1 MNILSLT
8 FSNSKNVATVK
19 GTTFRQAAPNNYNEI
34 PAHDE
39 FVRSTG
45 SLDIARLK
53 NLGISHFRLIDSD
66 SVRGVT
72 LANQDP
78 ALLTELKECGI
89 NTIIDLNNTI
99 SDMKIISN
107 TYSASELKSK
117 MTRKYYFDNRLLLL
131 KYYLVRHPDYIFHLL
146 QLHSFLIFL

>member
-8 FSNSKNVATVK
+8 FSNSKNVAAVK

-53 NLGISHFRLIDSD
+53 NLGISHFRLIDSN

-78 ALLTELKECGI
+78 TLLTELKECGI
-89 NTIIDLNNTI
+89 NTIIDLRPEGSEDSKYAQNCKKNGL
-99 SDMKIISN
+99 DYFNLKIIE
-107 TYSASELKSK
+107 TK
-117 MTRKYYFDNRLLLL
+117 
-131 KYYLVRHPDYIFHLL
+131 
-146 QLHSFLIFL
+146 